1 MEIIV
6 VKNYEE
12 MSKAGNEVI
21 KNVVLENPQAILG
34 LATGSTPIG
43 IYKNMIADFKNG
55 LVSYKTIKTVNL
67 DEYIGLDASNEQSYV
82 SFMSDVLFNHIDIDK
97 TNTFL
102 PNGKA
107 EDPSVECDRYTR
119 VLKTMPQDIQLLGLG
134 SNGHIAFNEP
144 MTAFETTTHVVD
156 LTESTIS
163 DNARFFDSI
172 EKVPTKA
179 ITMGIKNIMDAK
191 KILIVASGENK
202 ADAIYQMVKGEVN
215 INCPAS
221 ILQNHKNVTVII
233 DEAAASKL

>member
-97 TNTFL
+97 SNTFL

-107 EDPSVECDRYTR
+107 EDPSVECDRYTS

-221 ILQNHKNVTVII
+221 ILQNHENVTVII